1 MPLQSGL
8 VNNIQS
14 LVKVLNL
21 GKANKIKMKNIVVL
35 VSGSGTNLQ
44 RIIDTID
51 TGEIQNAK
59 VSLVVADRECFG
71 LERAKNHNIENIL
84 IPRGKNFSSELAKV
98 IPENTDLIVLA
109 GFLSILKSEFCENWN
124 GKIINIHPALL
135 PKFGGKGMWGMNV
148 HNAVIE
154 AKEVESGAT
163 VHFVTPGIDEGEAIL
178 QKSFEVTAEDTPETL
193 AQKVHQIEYEIFPI
207 AINKVLGNK

>member
-1 MPLQSGL
+1 
-8 VNNIQS
+8 
-14 LVKVLNL
+14 
-21 GKANKIKMKNIVVL
+21 MKNIVVL

-207 AINKVLGNK
+207 AINNVLGNK

>member
-1 MPLQSGL
+1 
-8 VNNIQS
+8 
-14 LVKVLNL
+14 
-21 GKANKIKMKNIVVL
+21 MKNIVVL

-44 RIIDTID
+44 RILDTID
-51 TGEIQNAK
+51 SGEIQNAK
-59 VSLVVADRECFG
+59 VTLVVADRECFG

-98 IPENTDLIVLA
+98 IPQNTDLIVLA
-109 GFLSILKSEFCENWN
+109 GFLSILKPEFCENWN

-178 QKSFEVTAEDTPETL
+178 QKSFQVTADDTPETL

-207 AINKVLGNK
+207 AINKVLGN

>member
-8 VNNIQS
+8 IRN
-14 LVKVLNL
+14 
-21 GKANKIKMKNIVVL
+21 MKNIVVL

-51 TGEIQNAK
+51 SGEIQNAK
-59 VSLVVADRECFG
+59 VTLVVADRECFG

-178 QKSFEVTAEDTPETL
+178 QKSCEVTAEDTPETL
-193 AQKVHQIEYEIFPI
+193 AQKVHQIEYEIFPL
-207 AINKVLGNK
+207 AINKVLGNL

>member
-1 MPLQSGL
+1 
-8 VNNIQS
+8 
-14 LVKVLNL
+14 
-21 GKANKIKMKNIVVL
+21 MKNIVVL

-51 TGEIQNAK
+51 SGEIQNAK
-59 VSLVVADRECFG
+59 VTLVVADRECFG

-178 QKSFEVTAEDTPETL
+178 QKSFEVTADDTPETL
-193 AQKVHQIEYEIFPI
+193 AQKVHQIEYEIFPV
-207 AINKVLGNK
+207 AINKVLGNS

>member
-8 VNNIQS
+8 IRN
-14 LVKVLNL
+14 
-21 GKANKIKMKNIVVL
+21 MKNIVVL

-51 TGEIQNAK
+51 SGEIQNAK
-59 VSLVVADRECFG
+59 VTLVVADRECFG

-163 VHFVTPGIDEGEAIL
+163 VHFVTSGIDEGEAIL

-193 AQKVHQIEYEIFPI
+193 AQKVHQIEYEIFPL
-207 AINKVLGNK
+207 AINKVLGN

>member
-1 MPLQSGL
+1 
-8 VNNIQS
+8 
-14 LVKVLNL
+14 
-21 GKANKIKMKNIVVL
+21 MKNIVVL

-51 TGEIQNAK
+51 SGEIQNAK
-59 VSLVVADRECFG
+59 VTLVVADRECFG

-178 QKSFEVTAEDTPETL
+178 QKSFEVTADDTPETL
-193 AQKVHQIEYEIFPI
+193 AQKVHQIEYEIFPV
-207 AINKVLGNK
+207 AINKVLKTK

>member
-1 MPLQSGL
+1 
-8 VNNIQS
+8 
-14 LVKVLNL
+14 
-21 GKANKIKMKNIVVL
+21 MKNIVVL

-51 TGEIQNAK
+51 SGEIRNAK
-59 VSLVVADRECFG
+59 VTLVVADRECFG

-154 AKEVESGAT
+154 AKEIESGAT

-178 QKSFEVTAEDTPETL
+178 QKSFEVTTEDTPETL

-207 AINKVLGNK
+207 AINKVLGNE

>member
-8 VNNIQS
+8 IRN
-14 LVKVLNL
+14 
-21 GKANKIKMKNIVVL
+21 MKNIVVL

-51 TGEIQNAK
+51 SGEIQNAK
-59 VSLVVADRECFG
+59 VTLVVADRECFG

-207 AINKVLGNK
+207 AINKVLGN

>member
-8 VNNIQS
+8 VNNRES
-14 LVKVLNL
+14 LIKVLNL
-21 GKANKIKMKNIVVL
+21 DKAHKIKMKNIVIL

-51 TGEIQNAK
+51 NGEIQNAK

-71 LERAKNHNIENIL
+71 LERAKNHNIDNVL
-84 IPRGKNFSSELAKV
+84 IPRGKNFSNELSKI

-109 GFLSILKSEFCENWN
+109 GFLSILKPEFCENWV

-135 PKFGGKGMWGMNV
+135 PKFGGKGMWGHHV

-154 AKEVESGAT
+154 AKEKESGAT
-163 VHFVTPGIDEGEAIL
+163 VHFVTSGIDEGETIL
-178 QKSFEVTAEDTPETL
+178 QKSFEVTENDTPETV
-193 AQKVHQIEYEIFPI
+193 AEKVHLVEYEIFPI
-207 AINKVLGNK
+207 AINKVLNNN

>member
-1 MPLQSGL
+1 MPVYQFNYCYIARL
-8 VNNIQS
+8 IHCY
-14 LVKVLNL
+14 
-21 GKANKIKMKNIVVL
+21 IIDMKNIVVL

-51 TGEIQNAK
+51 AGEIQNAK

-163 VHFVTPGIDEGEAIL
+163 VHFVTSGIDEGEAIL
-178 QKSFEVTAEDTPETL
+178 QKSFEVTADDTPETL

>member
-8 VNNIQS
+8 IRN
-14 LVKVLNL
+14 
-21 GKANKIKMKNIVVL
+21 MKNIVVL

-44 RIIDTID
+44 RIIDTIEA
-51 TGEIQNAK
+51 GEIQNAK
-59 VSLVVADRECFG
+59 VTLVVADRECFG

-193 AQKVHQIEYEIFPI
+193 AQKVHQIEYEIFPL
-207 AINKVLGNK
+207 AINKVLGNL

>member
-1 MPLQSGL
+1 
-8 VNNIQS
+8 
-14 LVKVLNL
+14 
-21 GKANKIKMKNIVVL
+21 MKNIVIL

-51 TGEIQNAK
+51 NGEIPNAK
-59 VSLVVADRECFG
+59 VSLVVADRECYG
-71 LERAKNHNIENIL
+71 LERAKNHHIDHIL

-98 IPENTDLIVLA
+98 VPENTDLIVLA
-109 GFLSILKSEFCENWN
+109 GFLSILKPEFCENWE

-154 AKEVESGAT
+154 AGEKQSGAT
-163 VHFVTPGIDEGEAIL
+163 VHFVTSGIDEGETIL
-178 QKSFEVTAEDTPETL
+178 QKCFDVEENDTPETV
-193 AQKVHQIEYEIFPI
+193 AQKVHQIEYEIFPK
-207 AINKVLGNK
+207 AINKVLGNQ

>member
-8 VNNIQS
+8 IRN
-14 LVKVLNL
+14 
-21 GKANKIKMKNIVVL
+21 MKNIVVL

-44 RIIDTID
+44 RIIDTIEA
-51 TGEIQNAK
+51 GEIQNAK

-193 AQKVHQIEYEIFPI
+193 AQKVHQIEYEIFPL
-207 AINKVLGNK
+207 AINKVLGNL

>member
-1 MPLQSGL
+1 
-8 VNNIQS
+8 
-14 LVKVLNL
+14 
-21 GKANKIKMKNIVVL
+21 MKNIVVL

-51 TGEIQNAK
+51 SGEIPNAK
-59 VSLVVADRECFG
+59 VTLVVADRECFG

-178 QKSFEVTAEDTPETL
+178 QKSFEVTAEDTPKTL
-193 AQKVHQIEYEIFPI
+193 AQKVHQIEYEIFPA
-207 AINKVLGNK
+207 AINKVLGN